1 MSQPNVVP
9 RVNAMV
15 QSMERPY
22 IDLTAAASQQTS
34 GTDESHNSKQQFR
47 RSFFWIPYPWN
58 GFDNWLPLEWFFQ
71 YILVL

>member
-22 IDLTAAASQQTS
+22 IDLTAAASQHTS

-47 RSFFWIPYPWN
+47 RSFF
-58 GFDNWLPLEWFFQ
+58 
-71 YILVL
+71 

>member
-22 IDLTAAASQQTS
+22 IDLTAAARQHTS
-34 GTDESHNSKQQFR
+34 GTAMTITILNNDFPVASSK
-47 RSFFWIPYPWN
+47 IPYP
-58 GFDNWLPLEWFFQ
+58 
-71 YILVL
+71 

>member
-22 IDLTAAASQQTS
+22 IDLTAAASQHTS
-34 GTDESHNSKQQFR
+34 GTAMSFTIR
-47 RSFFWIPYPWN
+47 RSFF
-58 GFDNWLPLEWFFQ
+58 
-71 YILVL
+71 